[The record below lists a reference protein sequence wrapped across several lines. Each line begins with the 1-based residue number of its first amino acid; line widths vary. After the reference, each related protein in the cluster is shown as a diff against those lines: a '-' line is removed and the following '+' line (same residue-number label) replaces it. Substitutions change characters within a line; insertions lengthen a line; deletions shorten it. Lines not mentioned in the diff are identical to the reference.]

1 LRCQVKEVV
10 ESEGFWKVYL
20 CRSIYVVRLRK
31 ELMMDSKIGKWV
43 MGHESSCQ
51 KNALVLS
58 KIFIAGKSKKQGAE
72 KETISGRTPVT

>member
-1 LRCQVKEVV
+1 
-10 ESEGFWKVYL
+10 
-20 CRSIYVVRLRK
+20 
-31 ELMMDSKIGKWV
+31 MMDSKIGKWV

-72 KETISGRTPVT
+72 KETISGKTPVT